1 MTAILTGI
9 ILFLTGGVISIFFRD
24 KLKKIVFI
32 SFALA
37 AQFFLLPQSFN
48 ILLSGGQAEAKFI
61 LSDPLGI
68 CSFRLD
74 PLASLF
80 VIIISIGSLLSAI
93 YSSSYM
99 KMYASKKLS
108 LSSFYFFFGILSV
121 SMLLVVIAQNA
132 IVFLIVW
139 ELMSISSFF
148 LVSFENDK
156 SEVVKSGLYY
166 LISMQ
171 VGAAFL
177 IAGFA
182 WVSAS
187 SGSLDFNSFRSVLNN
202 SNGFSNLI
210 VVLFLIGFGTKAG
223 FIPMHTWLPKAHP
236 AAPTGVSALMSGVMI
251 KTGIYGILRVI
262 LLSGNINSTIA
273 YTFFSIALLTAIT
286 GIANAASQKDLKK
299 LLAYS
304 SVENIGIIGMGIGI
318 GMLGVVYNNSI
329 IAMLGFLGALL
340 HIVNHFTFKSILF
353 YGAGIVYLNTHTRNI
368 DKLGGLLKYLPVT
381 SVLFLI
387 GSLAISGLPI
397 FSGFISE
404 LLIYLGIAR
413 SLSINNLSINIFAI
427 LGFSG
432 LAFTGAMALLSF
444 TKAYGIAFLGNPRT
458 QYQEKFREKDFS
470 LLAPMIFL
478 AVIIIITGLFP
489 YLTVSL
495 LVNILKQFLPINSMN
510 EFSKIQMNLKILSG
524 YILIFTSF
532 ILFFYFIRYL
542 LLKRKRVEYFK
553 TWDCGYQKESSRIQY
568 TSSSFAQ
575 PFLSLISEIVPQKI
589 NVNKEPVLF
598 PKEAS
603 LDSNSQDFF
612 ERFLIQPNLKWL
624 RKFLDL
630 FSWIQS
636 GKMQQYIIYGL
647 IFLLFILIWILGV
660 K

>member
-495 LVNILKQFLPINSMN
+495 LVNILKQFLPIDSMN

>member
-1 MTAILTGI
+1 MTAILIGV
-9 ILFLTGGVISIFFRD
+9 ILFLIGGIISIFFGE
-24 KLKKIVFI
+24 KLKKIVFL
-32 SFALA
+32 SFAA
-37 AQFFLLPQSFN
+37 VAQFFILPQSFN
-48 ILLSGGQAEAKFI
+48 ILLNGGQTEAKFI
-61 LSDPLGI
+61 LSDPLGA

-156 SEVVKSGLYY
+156 PEVLKSGLYY

-187 SGSLDFNSFRSVLNN
+187 SGSLDFSSFNSVLNN

-210 VVLFLIGFGTKAG
+210 IALFLIGFGTKAG

-304 SVENIGIIGMGIGI
+304 SVENMGIIGMGLGI

-340 HIVNHFTFKSILF
+340 HIVNHFTFKSLLF

-368 DKLGGLLKYLPVT
+368 DKLGGLAKYLPLT
-381 SVLFLI
+381 STLFLI
-387 GSLAISGLPI
+387 GSLAISGLPL

-404 LLIYLGIAR
+404 LLIYLGIAK

-432 LAFTGAMALLSF
+432 LAFTGAIALLSF

-458 QYQEKFREKDFS
+458 QYQEKIKKKDFY
-470 LLAPMIFL
+470 LLSPMIFL
-478 AVIIIITGLFP
+478 AVIIIMTGLFS

-495 LVNILKQFLPINSMN
+495 LGNVLKQFLPIDSLN
-510 EFSKIQMNLKILSG
+510 EFSKIQMNLKILSD
-524 YILIFTSF
+524 YILIFISF

-542 LLKRKRVEYFK
+542 LLKRKRVENFK
-553 TWDCGYQKESSRIQY
+553 TWDCGYQKGSSRIQY

-603 LDSNSQDFF
+603 IESNSQDFF

-636 GKMQQYIIYGL
+636 GKMQQYIVYGL

>member
-1 MTAILTGI
+1 MTAILTGVV
-9 ILFLTGGVISIFFRD
+9 LFFIGSVISIFFRE
-24 KLKKIVFI
+24 KLKKIVFLF
-32 SFALA
+32 FAA
-37 AQFFLLPQSFN
+37 SAQFFLLPQSFN
-48 ILLSGGQAEAKFI
+48 ILLNGGQLEAKFI

-68 CSFRLD
+68 CYFRLD

-80 VIIISIGSLLSAI
+80 VIIISIGSFLCAI
-93 YSSSYM
+93 YSSRYM
-99 KMYASKKLS
+99 EMYTTKKLS
-108 LSSFYFFFGILSV
+108 FSSYYFFLGILSV
-121 SMLLVVIAQNA
+121 SMLLVVLAQNA
-132 IVFLIVW
+132 IVFLIFW
-139 ELMSISSFF
+139 ELMSVSSFF

-156 SEVVKSGLYY
+156 SEVLKSGLYY

-177 IAGFA
+177 ISGFA

-187 SGSLDFNSFRSVLNN
+187 SGSLDFNSFHSVLNN
-202 SNGFSNLI
+202 SNSFSNLI

-251 KTGIYGILRVI
+251 KTGIYGILRII

-304 SVENIGIIGMGIGI
+304 SVENMGIIGMGIGI
-318 GMLGVVYNNSI
+318 GMLGVVYNNPM
-329 IAMLGFLGALL
+329 IAVLGFLGALL

-368 DKLGGLLKYLPVT
+368 DKLGGLTKYLPAT

-387 GSLAISGLPI
+387 GSLAISGLPL

-404 LLIYLGIAR
+404 LIIYLGIAR
-413 SLSINNLSINIFAI
+413 SLSVNNLSINIFAI

-432 LAFTGAMALLSF
+432 LAFTGAIALLSF

-458 QYQEKFREKDFS
+458 QYQEKFREKDFF
-470 LLAPMIFL
+470 LLSPMIFL

-495 LVNILKQFLPINSMN
+495 FRNIIKQFFPIDSMN
-510 EFSKIQMNLKILSG
+510 ELSNIQMNLKILSS

-532 ILFFYFIRYL
+532 ILFFYSIRHL
-542 LLKRKRVEYFK
+542 LLKRKKEEYFK
-553 TWDCGYQKESSRIQY
+553 TWDCGYQKGSSRIQY
-568 TSSSFAQ
+568 TSSSYVQ
-575 PFLSLISEIVPQKI
+575 PFLSLISEIVPQNI
-589 NVNKEPVLF
+589 NLNKEPVLF

-612 ERFLIQPNLKWL
+612 ERFIIQPNLKWL

-647 IFLLFILIWILGV
+647 ILLLFLLIWILGV

>member
-1 MTAILTGI
+1 MTAVLIGVS
-9 ILFLTGGVISIFFRD
+9 LFLIGGIISIFFHE
-24 KLKKIVFI
+24 KLKNFI
-32 SFALA
+32 FLFFAA
-37 AQFFLLPQSFN
+37 VAQLFLLPQSFN
-48 ILLSGGQAEAKFI
+48 VLLNGGQTEAKFV
-61 LSDPLGI
+61 LSYPIGL

-74 PLASLF
+74 PLAALF
-80 VIIISIGSLLSAI
+80 IIIISVGSLLCAV
-93 YSSSYM
+93 YSHSYM

-108 LSSFYFFFGILSV
+108 LSSYYFFLGILSV

-156 SEVVKSGLYY
+156 PEVLKSGLYY

-187 SGSLDFNSFRSVLNN
+187 SGSLDFSSFNSVLNN

-210 VVLFLIGFGTKAG
+210 IALFLIGFGTKAG

-304 SVENIGIIGMGIGI
+304 SVENMGIIGMGLGI

-340 HIVNHFTFKSILF
+340 HIVNHFTFKSLLF

-368 DKLGGLLKYLPVT
+368 DKLGGLAKYLPLT
-381 SVLFLI
+381 STLFLI
-387 GSLAISGLPI
+387 GSLAISGLPL

-404 LLIYLGIAR
+404 LLIYLGIAK

-432 LAFTGAMALLSF
+432 LAFTGAIALLSF

-458 QYQEKFREKDFS
+458 QYQEKIKKKDFY
-470 LLAPMIFL
+470 LLSPMIFL
-478 AVIIIITGLFP
+478 AVIIIMTGLFS

-495 LVNILKQFLPINSMN
+495 LGNVLKQFLPIDSLN
-510 EFSKIQMNLKILSG
+510 EFSKIQMNLKILSD
-524 YILIFTSF
+524 YILIFISF

-542 LLKRKRVEYFK
+542 LLKRKRVENFK
-553 TWDCGYQKESSRIQY
+553 TWDCGYQKGSSRIQY

-603 LDSNSQDFF
+603 IESNSQDFF

-636 GKMQQYIIYGL
+636 GKMQQYIVYGL